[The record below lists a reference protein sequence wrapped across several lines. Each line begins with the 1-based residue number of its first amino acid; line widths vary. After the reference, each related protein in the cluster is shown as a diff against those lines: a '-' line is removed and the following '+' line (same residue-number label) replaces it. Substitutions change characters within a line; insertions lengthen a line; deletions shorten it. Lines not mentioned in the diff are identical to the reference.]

1 MTSNLVMTHQNYDDS
16 NYKSDTISYISL
28 AKQIG
33 MIDYLQIIVI
43 VVEWLRDLQIYLLSC
58 LINTRIIISLSFFLF
73 NTLFN
78 SLSLSVFFSF
88 SLSLSVSLSVS
99 LSLFFSFSLYL
110 SLFHFFYSGRVVDDE
125 ELIVN
130 PLQRILDPDSK
141 VPLDFYFMA
150 QPKVLYLLRYHVSS
164 FLYFI
169 VIW

>member
-1 MTSNLVMTHQNYDDS
+1 M
-16 NYKSDTISYISL
+16 
-28 AKQIG
+28 
-33 MIDYLQIIVI
+33 
-43 VVEWLRDLQIYLLSC
+43 
-58 LINTRIIISLSFFLF
+58 
-73 NTLFN
+73 
-78 SLSLSVFFSF
+78 
-88 SLSLSVSLSVS
+88 
-99 LSLFFSFSLYL
+99 
-110 SLFHFFYSGRVVDDE
+110 DDE